1 MQNAAVFKLNSK
13 VLYDRIE
20 AIKKN
25 PPPEILAYLAAH
37 PEYKAVNCALL
48 ADYIG
53 ISERTLTNLKLG
65 KLTDSNCSTIWLI
78 CTALDID
85 LRDYYGVARQSDCDP
100 TTCSSHTQA
109 RLDEK
114 RQRISELEALY
125 KDADSR
131 LVNLRTI
138 IKDQSEELGAAKAR
152 AEAFAQLVA
161 VKDASIAKFWTAV
174 CALVVCCALSLFS
187 VLVLIIQ

>member
-1 MQNAAVFKLNSK
+1 MQNAAAFKLNNK

-20 AIKKN
+20 AIKKS

-37 PEYKAVNCALL
+37 PEYKAVNCAML

-85 LRDYYGVARQSDCDP
+85 LRDFYGVTWQSDCDP

-109 RLDEK
+109 RLVKE
-114 RQRISELEALY
+114 
-125 KDADSR
+125 
-131 LVNLRTI
+131 
-138 IKDQSEELGAAKAR
+138 QSEELGAAKAK
-152 AEAFAQLVA
+152 AEAYAQLVA

-187 VLVLIIQ
+187 VLVLIIR

>member
-25 PPPEILAYLAAH
+25 PPPEILTYLAAH

-100 TTCSSHTQA
+100 ATCNSHAQA

-114 RQRISELEALY
+114 RLQISELEALY

-138 IKDQSEELGAAKAR
+138 IKDQSEELGAAKAK
-152 AEAFAQLVA
+152 ADAYAQLVA

-187 VLVLIIQ
+187 VLVLIIR